1 VKKQDYGLNSSHYIV
16 GHDANK
22 ISDKFNRV
30 LKAITNRWFF
40 EEEVGATNFI
50 NTNIAYKSY
59 WNGGGTISNIDSSI
73 SNNLFYKMTFNFKI
87 TIRQSAYSTFS
98 INQIGIPL
106 SEVNLNLDYK
116 NNDITNITME

>member
-1 VKKQDYGLNSSHYIV
+1 
-16 GHDANK
+16 
-22 ISDKFNRV
+22 
-30 LKAITNRWFF
+30 
-40 EEEVGATNFI
+40 
-50 NTNIAYKSY
+50 
-59 WNGGGTISNIDSSI
+59 
-73 SNNLFYKMTFNFKI
+73 MTFNFKI